1 VSVWLEPKGI
11 KHKNGKVW
19 DPTKKK
25 TKELRDN
32 AKAVEKQRAKDEA
45 DGKYSVG
52 GKNSIA
58 QQFE

>member
-1 VSVWLEPKGI
+1 MIWKEPKGV
-11 KHKNGKVW
+11 KHKNGKIW
-19 DPTKKK
+19 DPTTKK